1 MSGKATNV
9 ENLDSRII
17 MDQEITVLS
26 LKEQLCGNLKKERKV
41 LGQKLIKDDGVAF
54 LSNQDENLIQE
65 NKKQIKRLKLEIQA
79 YRDFEKDINESNRDA
94 NSIRQFSFQ
103 DVGDSQ
109 IRKEL
114 QKTEN
119 YIKKSHEYDVNKAY
133 KAYRQERCTI

>member
-1 MSGKATNV
+1 M
-9 ENLDSRII
+9 L
-17 MDQEITVLS
+17 DQEITVLS
-26 LKEQLCGNLKKERKV
+26 FKEQLRDDAKKERKV
-41 LGQKLIKDDGVAF
+41 LGQKFIKDDGVAF
-54 LSNQDENLIQE
+54 LSNQDENQIQE
-65 NKKQIKRLKLEIQA
+65 NKKEIQRLKLQIQA
-79 YRDFEKDINESNRDA
+79 HRNFEKDVNESNRDA

-109 IRKEL
+109 LRKEL